1 MTGPIES
8 IALEGTAL
16 TVTLAPALP
25 VDGQALAT
33 ATARRVF
40 DRYPVIDR
48 VILVTGSNEGP
59 EITRVFEAEREG
71 GHGSGAG
78 GTTVAPR
85 SPSQAQPTQRFG
97 DLLVSDA
104 LITQDQFDQ
113 ALAEQKRTGGKLGEI
128 LVRLGVIAEARLV
141 HFLSR
146 RYGIPEVAFP
156 EEIAPEIIK
165 LIPGPTACKYGV
177 VPTGRT
183 LDEMTLAVADPT
195 DVAALDDIALRTGLR
210 VVPRLTSLSIIRQ
223 ALERYYDNAPPLG
236 GMLSKVDAE
245 RAEVDVVEGREANG
259 QISSAGSPLLEN
271 YVHDGVVAGT
281 SEELSRVLERVLTE
295 ARRLTRAEGGTIY
308 VREGNWLRFTVVQNE
323 ALARRH
329 GERELPRELLPE
341 PLELNERSIAGFVGL
356 TARELN
362 VPNAYH
368 IPPDRPYKFD
378 ANVDARL
385 NYWTISVF
393 LVPILDTSGTVL
405 GVLQLINALDQ
416 RGRPVPFLPS
426 YGDALRALVSHAAV
440 AIANSTPGSMSAPA
454 PASPPLEASELPR
467 AETSAPA
474 AVGRRL
480 YEILIARGKIA
491 HEDLGRALVE
501 QNRTREKL
509 GTILIRMG
517 LLTEDELMLALA
529 QQYGFR
535 IVTLPET
542 ADPDIVRLVP
552 AEFAKRYELIPIE
565 RCGNTLVI
573 AMSDP
578 TNLPALDDVA
588 FMTGLKVVTTIAP
601 PSIIRQAIDRHYV
614 NVPGELANMLSEVE
628 AAAAEIEIVKGEEA
642 NGQVDLNALRSLA
655 DEVPIVRLVNSILLD
670 GLRRGASDI
679 HIDPGNGT
687 LGIRY
692 RVDGILHEVMAPPKR
707 VEAALVSR
715 LKIMANLDISERRL
729 PQDGR
734 IKLRQQSHEI
744 DFRVSVVPSV
754 YGESV
759 LLRIL
764 DKQALKADMTQLGFE
779 PAALADF
786 QKAIGSP
793 HGLIVITGPTGSGK
807 TTTLYSAL
815 GTLNAK
821 ERNIVTVEDPVE
833 MDLPGTTQ
841 VQVNDDIGRTFAAV
855 LRSFLRHDP
864 DVILV
869 GEMRD
874 QETAQI
880 AVRAALTGH
889 LVLSTLHT
897 NSAVESISRLRD
909 MGVAP
914 FLLSSSLRLV
924 VAQRLVRK
932 VCQRCREPHEADG
945 QILIPYGHT
954 PLSVGRCTLYKGRGC
969 AACDFSGM
977 KGRIALYEVLVVSPE
992 IRGLVLNNSFASETN
1007 DVAKKQ
1013 GMTTLREA
1021 GLRKVLEGVTTLEE
1035 VLRVTAE

>member
-393 LVPILDTSGTVL
+393 LVPILDTSGAVL

-542 ADPDIVRLVP
+542 ADPEFEGRVVVNAGPFTDI
-552 AEFAKRYELIPIE
+552 A
-565 RCGNTLVI
+565 
-573 AMSDP
+573 
-578 TNLPALDDVA
+578 
-588 FMTGLKVVTTIAP
+588 
-601 PSIIRQAIDRHYV
+601 
-614 NVPGELANMLSEVE
+614 
-628 AAAAEIEIVKGEEA
+628 
-642 NGQVDLNALRSLA
+642 
-655 DEVPIVRLVNSILLD
+655 
-670 GLRRGASDI
+670 
-679 HIDPGNGT
+679 T
-687 LGIRY
+687 LGAF
-692 RVDGILHEVMAPPKR
+692 EQ
-707 VEAALVSR
+707 ALG
-715 LKIMANLDISERRL
+715 RL
-729 PQDGR
+729 PQAEDVFVHGFEGNRALIEVKLAAPVALLDEMRRALPFGFSVVEVEHGRITIDVDGR
-734 IKLRQQSHEI
+734 
-744 DFRVSVVPSV
+744 
-754 YGESV
+754 
-759 LLRIL
+759 
-764 DKQALKADMTQLGFE
+764 
-779 PAALADF
+779 
-786 QKAIGSP
+786 
-793 HGLIVITGPTGSGK
+793 
-807 TTTLYSAL
+807 
-815 GTLNAK
+815 
-821 ERNIVTVEDPVE
+821 
-833 MDLPGTTQ
+833 
-841 VQVNDDIGRTFAAV
+841 
-855 LRSFLRHDP
+855 
-864 DVILV
+864 
-869 GEMRD
+869 
-874 QETAQI
+874 
-880 AVRAALTGH
+880 
-889 LVLSTLHT
+889 
-897 NSAVESISRLRD
+897 
-909 MGVAP
+909 
-914 FLLSSSLRLV
+914 
-924 VAQRLVRK
+924 
-932 VCQRCREPHEADG
+932 
-945 QILIPYGHT
+945 
-954 PLSVGRCTLYKGRGC
+954 
-969 AACDFSGM
+969 
-977 KGRIALYEVLVVSPE
+977 
-992 IRGLVLNNSFASETN
+992 
-1007 DVAKKQ
+1007 
-1013 GMTTLREA
+1013 
-1021 GLRKVLEGVTTLEE
+1021 
-1035 VLRVTAE
+1035 

>member
-1 MTGPIES
+1 MKG
-8 IALEGTAL
+8 
-16 TVTLAPALP
+16 
-25 VDGQALAT
+25 
-33 ATARRVF
+33 
-40 DRYPVIDR
+40 
-48 VILVTGSNEGP
+48 
-59 EITRVFEAEREG
+59 EG

-113 ALAEQKRTGGKLGEI
+113 ALAEQKRTGGKIGEI

-517 LLTEDELMLALA
+517 
-529 QQYGFR
+529 
-535 IVTLPET
+535 
-542 ADPDIVRLVP
+542 
-552 AEFAKRYELIPIE
+552 
-565 RCGNTLVI
+565 
-573 AMSDP
+573 
-578 TNLPALDDVA
+578 
-588 FMTGLKVVTTIAP
+588 
-601 PSIIRQAIDRHYV
+601 
-614 NVPGELANMLSEVE
+614 
-628 AAAAEIEIVKGEEA
+628 
-642 NGQVDLNALRSLA
+642 
-655 DEVPIVRLVNSILLD
+655 
-670 GLRRGASDI
+670 
-679 HIDPGNGT
+679 
-687 LGIRY
+687 
-692 RVDGILHEVMAPPKR
+692 
-707 VEAALVSR
+707 
-715 LKIMANLDISERRL
+715 
-729 PQDGR
+729 
-734 IKLRQQSHEI
+734 
-744 DFRVSVVPSV
+744 
-754 YGESV
+754 
-759 LLRIL
+759 
-764 DKQALKADMTQLGFE
+764 
-779 PAALADF
+779 
-786 QKAIGSP
+786 
-793 HGLIVITGPTGSGK
+793 
-807 TTTLYSAL
+807 
-815 GTLNAK
+815 
-821 ERNIVTVEDPVE
+821 
-833 MDLPGTTQ
+833 
-841 VQVNDDIGRTFAAV
+841 
-855 LRSFLRHDP
+855 RHD
-864 DVILV
+864 V
-869 GEMRD
+869 GNKL
-874 QETAQI
+874 A
-880 AVRAALTGH
+880 
-889 LVLSTLHT
+889 
-897 NSAVESISRLRD
+897 
-909 MGVAP
+909 
-914 FLLSSSLRLV
+914 
-924 VAQRLVRK
+924 
-932 VCQRCREPHEADG
+932 
-945 QILIPYGHT
+945 
-954 PLSVGRCTLYKGRGC
+954 
-969 AACDFSGM
+969 
-977 KGRIALYEVLVVSPE
+977 
-992 IRGLVLNNSFASETN
+992 
-1007 DVAKKQ
+1007 
-1013 GMTTLREA
+1013 
-1021 GLRKVLEGVTTLEE
+1021 
-1035 VLRVTAE
+1035 